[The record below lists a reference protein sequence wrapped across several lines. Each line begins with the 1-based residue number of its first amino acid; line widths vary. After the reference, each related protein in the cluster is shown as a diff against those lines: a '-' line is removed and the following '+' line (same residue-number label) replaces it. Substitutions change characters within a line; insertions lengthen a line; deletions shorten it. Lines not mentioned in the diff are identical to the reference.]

1 MCKIS
6 AGHVAFSPDGRPEHS
21 LPAPHTHLDHF
32 VATEDDSLDTKDEE
46 NNQFQQTILNL
57 YFVENRKP
65 KLSESE
71 TLPRGSQ
78 LYEDESGVGEC
89 VEPVQA
95 PCRPSRVTDNLVEHE
110 MELIQFEE
118 NNLSREMTILEH
130 RIREAESEGEES
142 EELLS
147 AWFELISKKNVI
159 FHRRLMIEILQE
171 EQDLERRCQILQAE
185 LRRQELDQE
194 TEHLLLEKLLRIVDL
209 RDKCV
214 SDKIDEEEFLHQEE
228 LIGKEVQFCKV
239 RKSSGCVIQ

>member
-1 MCKIS
+1 M
-6 AGHVAFSPDGRPEHS
+6 
-21 LPAPHTHLDHF
+21 
-32 VATEDDSLDTKDEE
+32 
-46 NNQFQQTILNL
+46 
-57 YFVENRKP
+57 
-65 KLSESE
+65 
-71 TLPRGSQ
+71 
-78 LYEDESGVGEC
+78 
-89 VEPVQA
+89 EPVQA

-171 EQDLERRCQILQAE
+171 EQDLERCCQILQAE

-194 TEHLLLEKLLRIVDL
+194 TEHLLLEELLRIVDL

-228 LIGKEVQFCKV
+228 LIGKEVQFCKLYMNIF
-239 RKSSGCVIQ
+239 RM